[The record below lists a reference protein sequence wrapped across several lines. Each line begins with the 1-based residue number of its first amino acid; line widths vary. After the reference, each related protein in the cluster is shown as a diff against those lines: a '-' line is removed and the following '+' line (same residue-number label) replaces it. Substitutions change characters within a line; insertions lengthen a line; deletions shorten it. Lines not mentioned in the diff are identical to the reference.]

1 MKEYFLKREGVIR
14 LLSLIAITVSVFLDE
29 PVLKVGL
36 LVLGIGGLITLAWY
50 RKQKITLIIFC
61 VLFVATLIVYYLK
74 SIGTI

>member
-50 RKQKITLIIFC
+50 RKQKVTLIIFC
-61 VLFVATLIVYYLK
+61 VLFVATLAVYYLK

>member
-50 RKQKITLIIFC
+50 RKQKVTLIIFC
-61 VLFVATLIVYYLK
+61 VLFVATLAVYCLK

>member
-1 MKEYFLKREGVIR
+1 MKEYFLKREGGIR

>member
-50 RKQKITLIIFC
+50 RKQKVTLIIFS
-61 VLFVATLIVYYLK
+61 VLFVATLAVYYLK

>member
-50 RKQKITLIIFC
+50 RKQKVTLIIFC
-61 VLFVATLIVYYLK
+61 VLFVATLSVYYLK